1 MYIQF
6 EKFTGNNKMY
16 KILIKSPR
24 IRGLGLTL
32 LVYLTRYYKKKK
44 NLMKITHECFV
55 NVSKSEQKRYFK
67 DHDILSRAV

>member
-6 EKFTGNNKMY
+6 EKFNGNNKMY
-16 KILIKSPR
+16 KILIKKALGLG
-24 IRGLGLTL
+24 GLGLTL

-55 NVSKSEQKRYFK
+55 NVSKK
-67 DHDILSRAV
+67 